1 MKLVVNLYVAMV
13 AALSIS
19 SVESVAVDNKGGDPS
34 MCTYQACGTCTGETV
49 MLCAVGELTGCITPI
64 CSDVSFPAGKPNK
77 LKDPLQG
84 KAGGVKHQGIKK

>member
-1 MKLVVNLYVAMV
+1 MKLGVSLHFVIVAS
-13 AALSIS
+13 LSIGS
-19 SVESVAVDNKGGDPS
+19 AESIAADNKGGDRS

-49 MLCAVGELTGCITPI
+49 MLCAVGDLTGCITPI

-77 LKDPLQG
+77 LKDLLQG